1 MEKVIRN
8 GKVAVLISP
17 GYGAGFYTWDAPLE
31 AIFHPTL
38 VDLIEKEQIQE
49 AIEFVKL
56 MWPEVYTGGVKNLKI
71 QWLNEGEQ
79 FQIDEYDGSESL
91 IEVGNIDWITA

>member
-17 GYGAGFYTWDAPLE
+17 GYGAGFYTWGAPLE

-49 AIEFVKL
+49 AIEFVNST
-56 MWPEVYTGGVKNLKI
+56 WPDVYTGGVEDLEI
-71 QWLNEGEQ
+71 QWLDEGDQ

-91 IEVGNIDWITA
+91 IVVKYTNWITA